1 MDIRIGQPLAA
12 ARSAL
17 ERRTVTGSPMRTME
31 WDLVEAQIREA
42 SFFSSTIEDVR
53 YLEEMKARLMERI
66 NVIATGGRS
75 TMDKAKFVDE
85 MRVLAEMAGLRPEDA
100 ESGRG
105 ALTDPGSRK
114 RLSLIWD
121 IQIGLAEGRAR
132 WLAETDPAILPF
144 APAWEFDRIGSRQEW
159 RDWPQRWLAA
169 GMPMP
174 VGDGGPYGPR
184 MIALK
189 TDPGWARLSRFG
201 LPWAPFDFGSGMG
214 LKTIRRREARE
225 LGFLPAV
232 PQANAAT
239 PPPAPPLPEPA
250 TVVELPR
257 LTETGE
263 ALAKAQLGDLVSVN
277 RPGKIISWNGPVI
290 ARAAEAMAAGRIGDA
305 MPGGMNLG
313 RSGSRFARLLQGA
326 FTLLGAGLGTVAASS
341 LSPIS
346 NVTEQTPLVLAPE
359 AGASNLSAEE
369 LRLFFLLWREAEP
382 ETDTAGATWLKLGI
396 GDGRIIAARV
406 RSGPAGLEVLG
417 LEARQKRD
425 DQTGREV
432 AA

>member
-17 ERRTVTGSPMRTME
+17 ERRTVAGSPMRTAD

-42 SFFSSTIEDVR
+42 SFFSSTVEDVR

-100 ESGRG
+100 QSGRG
-105 ALTDPGSRK
+105 SLVDPGSRR

-144 APAWEFDRIGSRQEW
+144 APAWEFTRIGNRQEW
-159 RDWPQRWLAA
+159 RDWPRRWVEA
-169 GMPMP
+169 GMPVP
-174 VGDGGPYGPR
+174 VGSGGPYGPR

-189 TDPGWARLSRFG
+189 TEPGWARLSRFG

-225 LGFLPAV
+225 LGLLPSLA
-232 PQANAAT
+232 PANAAT
-239 PPPAPPLPEPA
+239 PPVAPPLPEPA

-263 ALAKAQLGDLVSVN
+263 GLAKAQLGDLVSVN
-277 RPGKIISWNGPVI
+277 RIGKIISWNGPVI
-290 ARAAEAMAAGRIGDA
+290 ARAAEAMAAGRIGDV
-305 MPGGMNLG
+305 MPGGMNVG
-313 RSGSRFARLLQGA
+313 RSGERFAKVLQAA
-326 FTLLGAGLGTVAASS
+326 FTLLGAAGAAA
-341 LSPIS
+341 LSGVQKVGP
-346 NVTEQTPLVLAPE
+346 ETPLVMAPD
-359 AGASNLSAEE
+359 AGARNLTPEE

-382 ETDTAGATWLKLGI
+382 ETDSSGAAWLKLEI
-396 GDGRIIAARV
+396 GDGRVIAARV
-406 RSGPAGLEVLG
+406 RSGPAGLEVLAI
-417 LEARQKRD
+417 EARQKRD